1 MPDNVT
7 LYTIMKSIHLTT
19 LVITISGFM
28 LRGFW
33 MMRESPLLQNKVV
46 KTIPHYNDTILL
58 ISAVWTGALIGQ
70 YPFVNAWLTAKI
82 LGALAY
88 IILGGIALT
97 YGPSKRIRISAFI
110 GALCCFAYVVSVAA
124 TKNPLPKF
132 ISSGL

>member
-1 MPDNVT
+1 MPDNAS
-7 LYTIMKSIHLTT
+7 LFIIMKSIHLTT
-19 LVITISGFM
+19 LAITISGFI
-28 LRGFW
+28 LRGIW
-33 MMRESPLLQNKVV
+33 MMRGSPLLQNKIV

-97 YGPSKRIRISAFI
+97 YGPNKLIRVSAFI
-110 GALCCFAYVVSVAA
+110 GALCCFGYVVGVAA
-124 TKNPLPKF
+124 TKNPLLF
-132 ISSGL
+132 

>member
-7 LYTIMKSIHLTT
+7 LYMVMKTIHLTT
-19 LVITISGFM
+19 LIITISGFI

-33 MMRESPLLQNKVV
+33 MMRGSPLLQNKIV

-70 YPFVNAWLTAKI
+70 YPFVNSWLTAKI

-97 YGPSKRIRISAFI
+97 YGPSKQIRIGAFI
-110 GALCCFAYVVSVAA
+110 GALCCFGYVVSVAL
-124 TKNPLPKF
+124 TKNPLP
-132 ISSGL
+132 I

>member
-1 MPDNVT
+1 MYMV
-7 LYTIMKSIHLTT
+7 MKTIHLTT
-19 LVITISGFM
+19 LIITISGFI

-33 MMRESPLLQNKVV
+33 MMRGSPLLQNKIV

-70 YPFVNAWLTAKI
+70 YPFVNSWLTAKI

-97 YGPSKRIRISAFI
+97 YGPSKQIRIGAFI
-110 GALCCFAYVVSVAA
+110 GALCCFGYVVSVAL
-124 TKNPLPKF
+124 TKNPLP
-132 ISSGL
+132 I